1 MKLRYRGVEYD
12 YNPPQLEM
20 TESELLGQYRG
31 RPTSFSYARHVP
43 IPQPAETLTYRGV
56 AYQATSQGQTQ
67 PVPQTA
73 TPTPTARPSL
83 FAALQNRIKHL
94 SPAAE
99 ARRSLLLEA
108 SQTHQT
114 SIQKSLQHRIEV
126 AKSQGNLNLLNQLED
141 EMHRMV

>member
-1 MKLRYRGVEYD
+1 MRLRYRGVEYD

-31 RPTSFSYARHVP
+31 RPTCFSYARHVP
-43 IPQPAETLTYRGV
+43 IPQPVETLTYRGV
-56 AYQATSQGQTQ
+56 NYQTTSQGAAQALSE
-67 PVPQTA
+67 TA
-73 TPTPTARPSL
+73 AVRPSL
-83 FAALQNRIKHL
+83 FAALQNRTQHL

-108 SQTHQT
+108 SQTHRM